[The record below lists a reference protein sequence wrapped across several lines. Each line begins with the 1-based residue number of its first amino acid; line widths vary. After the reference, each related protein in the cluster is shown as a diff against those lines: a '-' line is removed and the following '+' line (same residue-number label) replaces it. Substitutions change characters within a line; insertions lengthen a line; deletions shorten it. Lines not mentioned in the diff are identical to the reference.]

1 MALVLSNC
9 IWVLPIIVA
18 VATGFVPAY
27 NAYIKSLS
35 TPAGMLSWL
44 QTCSLHAVTRTT
56 QEVCL
61 IQLYFID
68 AFNSILCII
77 MFIHGCFFSIYFYST
92 IIRE

>member
-1 MALVLSNC
+1 MASVLTSC
-9 IWVLPIIVA
+9 IWVLPTIVVVA
-18 VATGFVPAY
+18 VGVVPPY

-44 QTCSLHAVTRTT
+44 HAVTRTT
-56 QEVCL
+56 QEVCS

-68 AFNSILCII
+68 AFNSILCIV
-77 MFIHGCFFSIYFYST
+77 MFIHGCFCSAGYIYFYST